1 MKSFF
6 EEYGFV
12 ILAAIVVILLIAMAS
27 PIGDLVKAQI
37 TGIVDSFANKT
48 ESKLNAVDAGAITVR
63 ATTSGGSV
71 TLTWDAEKTED
82 AFAVQYRASS
92 TTSEKNWAFVKSD
105 GTITDKKQSDTG
117 FDGMISDNTKKTRT
131 VVINKDSDG
140 ATGPIKNG
148 TKVEYK
154 VYDSNGAVVASGTVV
169 ARN

>member
-63 ATTSGGSV
+63 ATTSAGEV
-71 TLTWDAEKTED
+71 NLTWDAEKEED
-82 AFAVQYRASS
+82 EFTVQYRASN
-92 TTSEKNWAFVKSD
+92 TTAEGNWES
-105 GTITDKKQSDTG
+105 
-117 FDGMISDNTKKTRT
+117 
-131 VVINKDSDG
+131 INSAAQATLAKP
-140 ATGPIKNG
+140 ATGTGAALKVRSVKFTQDTKETKEDLKNG

-154 VYDSNGAVVASGTVV
+154 IYDSNGAVVASGTVV
-169 ARN
+169 TRK

>member
-12 ILAAIVVILLIAMAS
+12 ILAAIVVILLIAMAT

-63 ATTSGGSV
+63 ASKNVKGV
-71 TLTWDAEKTED
+71 VELDWDAEKTTD
-82 AFAVQYRASS
+82 VFGYAVRVTDS
-92 TTSEKNWAFVKSD
+92 TDSANWTTKYSDETPETEADGGNFKSKLVGRKLTVSGLKNNA
-105 GTITDKKQSDTG
+105 
-117 FDGMISDNTKKTRT
+117 
-131 VVINKDSDG
+131 
-140 ATGPIKNG
+140 
-148 TKVEYK
+148 KVEYK
-154 VYDSNGAVVASGTVV
+154 IYDSNKVVVASGTVV

>member
-63 ATTSGGSV
+63 ATTSKGNV
-71 TLTWDAEKTED
+71 VLTWNAEKTED
-82 AFAVQYRASS
+82 EFTVQYRASN
-92 TTSEKNWAFVKSD
+92 TTKEADWSKMSANV
-105 GTITDKKQSDTG
+105 
-117 FDGMISDNTKKTRT
+117 KKTGTDRKL
-131 VVINKDSDG
+131 VIKTESASSTAPDIAAVDDTEGSL
-140 ATGPIKNG
+140 KNG

>member
-63 ATTSGGSV
+63 ATTSGGHV
-71 TLTWDAEKTED
+71 YLEWDAEKEED
-82 AFAVQYRASS
+82 AFTCQYRASN
-92 TTSEKNWAFVKSD
+92 TTSETNWKD
-105 GTITDKKQSDTG
+105 CGTITKTNKNRKVDISKDTSG
-117 FDGMISDNTKKTRT
+117 S
-131 VVINKDSDG
+131 G
-140 ATGPIKNG
+140 AVADEDLKNG

-154 VYDSNGAVVASGTVV
+154 IYDSNKAVVASGTVV
-169 ARN
+169 TRK

>member
-48 ESKLNAVDAGAITVR
+48 ESKLNTVDAGAITVR
-63 ATTSGGSV
+63 ATTSAGAV
-71 TLTWDAEKTED
+71 NLTWDAEKKED
-82 AFAVQYRASS
+82 TFTCQYRASN
-92 TTSEKNWAFVKSD
+92 TTSEANWKDCTVTAAEKV
-105 GTITDKKQSDTG
+105 
-117 FDGMISDNTKKTRT
+117 RT
-131 VVINKDSDG
+131 VNITKDTLTEAGEDL
-140 ATGPIKNG
+140 KNG

-169 ARN
+169 TRK

>member
-12 ILAAIVVILLIAMAS
+12 ILAAIVVTLLIAMAS

-63 ATTSGGSV
+63 ATTSKGDVKLS
-71 TLTWDAEKTED
+71 WDADKSED
-82 AFAVQYRASS
+82 VFYVQYRASN
-92 TTSEKNWAFVKSD
+92 TTDSANWKFV
-105 GTITDKKQSDTG
+105 
-117 FDGMISDNTKKTRT
+117 
-131 VVINKDSDG
+131 G
-140 ATGPIKNG
+140 ATALVDEMKDAKQYVGTQTNVTLSTPTVGTDTKFKNG

-154 VYDSNGAVVASGTVV
+154 IYDSNGAVVASGTVV

>member
-12 ILAAIVVILLIAMAS
+12 ILAAIVVILLIAMAT

-63 ATTSGGSV
+63 ATTSGGQV
-71 TLTWDAEKTED
+71 VLTFDAEKKED
-82 AFAVQYRASS
+82 TFTCQYRASN
-92 TTSEKNWAFVKSD
+92 TTSEANWKDIAVTPAEKVRTV
-105 GTITDKKQSDTG
+105 TITKDT
-117 FDGMISDNTKKTRT
+117 S
-131 VVINKDSDG
+131 G
-140 ATGPIKNG
+140 ADQAGEPLKNG

-154 VYDSNGAVVASGTVV
+154 VYDSNGAVVASGTVIT
-169 ARN
+169 RK

>member
-63 ATTSGGSV
+63 ATTSGGHV
-71 TLTWDAEKTED
+71 YLEWDAEKTED
-82 AFAVQYRASS
+82 TFTCQYRASN
-92 TTSEKNWAFVKSD
+92 TTGEANWKD
-105 GTITDKKQSDTG
+105 CGTITSADKNRKIDISKDTLTDAG
-117 FDGMISDNTKKTRT
+117 EEL
-131 VVINKDSDG
+131 
-140 ATGPIKNG
+140 KNG

-154 VYDSNGAVVASGTVV
+154 IYDSNKAVVASGTVV
-169 ARN
+169 TRK

>member
-12 ILAAIVVILLIAMAS
+12 ILAAIVVILLIAMAT

-63 ATTSGGSV
+63 ATTSGGKV
-71 TLTWDAEKTED
+71 YLKWDAEKKED
-82 AFAVQYRASS
+82 TFTVQYRASN
-92 TTSEKNWAFVKSD
+92 TTKETNWKTSAEIGTGASD
-105 GTITDKKQSDTG
+105 KARELTISNDT
-117 FDGMISDNTKKTRT
+117 S
-131 VVINKDSDG
+131 G
-140 ATGPIKNG
+140 ADQAGEPLKNG

-169 ARN
+169 TRN

>member
-63 ATTSGGSV
+63 AVQNSDGSV
-71 TLTWDAEKTED
+71 TLNWDAEKTED
-82 AFAVQYRASS
+82 KFYVQYRASNTKS
-92 TTSEKNWAFVKSD
+92 ETNWKYLAAKAGGGFELKDDITTGANIGGTAKANSV
-105 GTITDKKQSDTG
+105 TITTDTA
-117 FDGMISDNTKKTRT
+117 
-131 VVINKDSDG
+131 G
-140 ATGPIKNG
+140 ANLQNG

-154 VYDSNGAVVASGTVV
+154 VYDSNKVVVASGTVV
-169 ARN
+169 VRV

>member
-63 ATTSGGSV
+63 ATTSEGKV
-71 TLTWDAEKTED
+71 KLDWDAEKTED
-82 AFAVQYRASS
+82 IFSVQYRASN
-92 TTSEKNWAFVKSD
+92 TTRETNWKTVASIGASASD
-105 GTITDKKQSDTG
+105 KARTLTITNDPSGDDQSG
-117 FDGMISDNTKKTRT
+117 ELL
-131 VVINKDSDG
+131 
-140 ATGPIKNG
+140 KNG
-148 TKVEYK
+148 T
-154 VYDSNGAVVASGTVV
+154 
-169 ARN
+169 

>member
-48 ESKLNAVDAGAITVR
+48 ESKLIAVDAGAITVR
-63 ATTSGGSV
+63 ATTSKGAV
-71 TLTWDAEKTED
+71 NLVWDGEKAED
-82 AFAVQYRASS
+82 QFYVQYRASN
-92 TTSEKNWAFVKSD
+92 TTSEGNWKYYTTAGAVAD
-105 GTITDKKQSDTG
+105 
-117 FDGMISDNTKKTRT
+117 
-131 VVINKDSDG
+131 DG
-140 ATGPIKNG
+140 AITKNGITETKPTTLTALRSAIITVDSNSEELKNG

-169 ARN
+169 TRK

>member
-63 ATTSGGSV
+63 ATTSKGKV
-71 TLTWDAEKTED
+71 ILTWDAEKAED
-82 AFAVQYRASS
+82 TFTVQYRASNDS
-92 TTSEKNWAFVKSD
+92 KETAWSKGEATFGKIAGKSD
-105 GTITDKKQSDTG
+105 YLREVQITEAS
-117 FDGMISDNTKKTRT
+117 SATKEA
-131 VVINKDSDG
+131 G
-140 ATGPIKNG
+140 AVTEGVGSLNNG

-154 VYDSNGAVVASGTVV
+154 IYDSNKSVVASGTVV

>member
-63 ATTSGGSV
+63 ATTSDGEV
-71 TLTWDAEKTED
+71 KLTWDAEKKED
-82 AFAVQYRASS
+82 TFTCQYRASN
-92 TTSEKNWAFVKSD
+92 TTSEANWKDIVVTPAEKV
-105 GTITDKKQSDTG
+105 
-117 FDGMISDNTKKTRT
+117 RT
-131 VVINKDSDG
+131 VSITKDTLTDAG
-140 ATGPIKNG
+140 EDLKNG

-154 VYDSNGAVVASGTVV
+154 VYDSNGSVVASGTVV
-169 ARN
+169 TRK

>member
-63 ATTSGGSV
+63 ATTEYGSV
-71 TLTWDAEKTED
+71 KLAWEAEKGED
-82 AFAVQYRASS
+82 NFFVQYRASN
-92 TTSEKNWAFVKSD
+92 TTEETDWTEKIAAVGN
-105 GTITDKKQSDTG
+105 GGTDKVRSFVMSSDTK
-117 FDGMISDNTKKTRT
+117 TKATASGT
-131 VVINKDSDG
+131 VGTKDAPGSL
-140 ATGPIKNG
+140 KNG

>member
-12 ILAAIVVILLIAMAS
+12 ILAAIVVILLIAMAT

-63 ATTSGGSV
+63 ATTSGGQV
-71 TLTWDAEKTED
+71 VLTFDAEKKED
-82 AFAVQYRASS
+82 TFTCQYRASN
-92 TTSEKNWAFVKSD
+92 TTSEANWKDIAVTPAEKVRTV
-105 GTITDKKQSDTG
+105 TITKDTLTDAG
-117 FDGMISDNTKKTRT
+117 EDL
-131 VVINKDSDG
+131 
-140 ATGPIKNG
+140 KNG

-169 ARN
+169 TRK

>member
-48 ESKLNAVDAGAITVR
+48 ESKLNAVDAGTITVR
-63 ATTSGGSV
+63 ATTSGGNV
-71 TLTWDAEKTED
+71 YLEWDAEKAED
-82 AFAVQYRASS
+82 EFKYQVRKTVDSS
-92 TTSEKNWAFVKSD
+92 EAQWEPKADAARIGDTD
-105 GTITDKKQSDTG
+105 GK
-117 FDGMISDNTKKTRT
+117 
-131 VVINKDSDG
+131 KDSKQRKISI
-140 ATGPIKNG
+140 TGLANG
-148 TKVEYK
+148 NKVEYK
-154 VYDSNGAVVASGTVV
+154 IYDSNGAVVASGTVV